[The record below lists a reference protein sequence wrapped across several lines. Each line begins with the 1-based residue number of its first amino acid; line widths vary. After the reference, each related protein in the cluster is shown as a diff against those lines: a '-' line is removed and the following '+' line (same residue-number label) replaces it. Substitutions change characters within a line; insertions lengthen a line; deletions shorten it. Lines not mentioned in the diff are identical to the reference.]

1 MNYNEDIKTVSKRSL
16 NKRLFLSLA
25 TGVIFFVGL
34 IYAFQTISAD
44 DSNDDAPAI
53 VRHFYKLNE
62 VIGMTLQSN
71 TTLSV
76 EKPKPPKGKAFR
88 VNGDEG
94 MQSTLDLTN
103 YQVEVDSGLLQLHL
117 PPSEFQK
124 FPATEVS
131 TDFKCIEGWSEVIH
145 YKGLKFSDFMTQFN
159 VGKKDDGSY
168 YKYVAME
175 TPDGDYY
182 VSIDMKSMLHPQTVL
197 AYEINEAPLTVKN
210 GAPLRLV
217 IPIKYGV
224 KSIKRIGRISFS
236 DERPQDFWTEQ
247 GYDWYSGL

>member
-1 MNYNEDIKTVSKRSL
+1 MSFDDDVKSVSKRKL
-16 NKRLFLSLA
+16 NSRLFFSIA
-25 TGVIFFVGL
+25 TGVIFFAGL
-34 IYAFQTISAD
+34 IYAFQAISLD
-44 DSNDDAPAI
+44 DSHDDAPAI
-53 VRHFYKLNE
+53 VRYFYRFNE
-62 VIGMTLQSN
+62 AIGLKLQSE
-71 TTLSV
+71 TRLSV
-76 EKPKPPKGKAFR
+76 EKPKPPKGKPFR

-94 MQSTLDLTN
+94 MLSALDTAN
-103 YQVEVDSGLLQLHL
+103 YQVEVDSGVLQLHL
-117 PPSEFQK
+117 TPEEFQK
-124 FPATEVS
+124 HPATEVS

-145 YKGLKFSDFMTQFN
+145 YKGLKFSDFMNQFN
-159 VGKKDDGSY
+159 VGKKEDGSY

-197 AYEINEAPLTVKN
+197 AYEINDAPLTAKN